1 MIFIFRCWGRLSRT
15 NTRRCSV
22 SSSVQKRRRCLTLPT
37 QLWTQKNSRLNQSS
51 IFRAPCVCLST
62 PRVCSR
68 FPSVSCP
75 TSQSQGCSRSRCVS
89 AFVLISLWS
98 FFIRWSLFGICLFC
112 IGDLSAGDHS
122 WVFVLYCS
130 QCLARLFAELLPK
143 LMACLNDLTSLSHR
157 WLGKKLMFNPY
168 SIG

>member
-1 MIFIFRCWGRLSRT
+1 MLRFSFSGVEEGSLRRTPGAAVSQALFRNGGGAPHS
-15 NTRRCSV
+15 
-22 SSSVQKRRRCLTLPT
+22 T
-37 QLWTQKNSRLNQSS
+37 QLWTQKTSRLNQSS

-75 TSQSQGCSRSRCVS
+75 TSQSQGCWRSRCVS

-98 FFIRWSLFGICLFC
+98 FFICWSPFGICLFC

-130 QCLARLFAELLPK
+130 QCLARLFAGLLPK

-157 WLGKKLMFNPY
+157 WLEKKIN
-168 SIG
+168 I